1 MENIKNLE
9 EIKTNIKEFLRKIA
23 TEEDIVFLPP
33 KQVNFSD
40 STEEDL
46 FIMPIEIKSKEP
58 RILIGEK
65 GQTLQEIQYLIRLIV
80 RKKFNQKIFIDIDVN
95 DYKKKKAEYLKEV
108 AVSLA
113 DEVALFRKEKKL
125 PLMPSYERRIIH
137 MELSK
142 RKDIVSE
149 SLGEGFQ
156 KEIIIKPL
164 T

>member
-23 TEEDIVFLPP
+23 TKEDIVFLPP